1 MRAAD
6 GRAADGRGV
15 PEGRGGGGWEAGG
28 GGRDGGGA
36 VEGGGMAEGGGGA
49 CRGVEAVWV
58 GGGRGGRGSAEEG
71 REDKKAAASI
81 AAREALRSTAR
92 ARRWRLA
99 LGEAIKDWRRRGRRV
114 GLLSSSGGICVSDG
128 VEFSSSAWRRVV
140 GRVEVEIVARPA
152 ENSVLLRF
160 WPFWSIPKVI

>member
-15 PEGRGGGGWEAGG
+15 PEGRGGGGWEVGG